1 MKAAVLL
8 LATALL
14 TGVISL
20 TQASELSLDEKL
32 QEIENKIRTNEAK
45 MRALQGIKVYAE
57 RNNIKKL

>member
-8 LATALL
+8 LATALA
-14 TGVISL
+14 GVISL
-20 TQASELSLDEKL
+20 TQPSELSLDEKL